1 MTERAESPRW
11 IELAGSDDPRDVV
24 HRAVACLAQGGV
36 VGLSTETV
44 YGLTACA
51 LSPEG
56 VARVREMRV
65 SDPSRPLTLLLRG
78 PEEVADWAPGIST
91 LGRRMAARLWPGPAT
106 LVFSS
111 GFEGG
116 LAERLPEAARALI
129 SPTGDLAV
137 RSPSQSIVRD
147 VLRLLPAPL
156 VITMAATEKH
166 PVPGT
171 AESLREL
178 RGLDMVVDAGPTRY
192 QRPATIVRIDGDR
205 YRLEREGVV
214 EAPDLAL
221 CASLIII
228 FVCTGNT
235 CRSPMAEALCK
246 AILARRLGCP
256 IDHLEDRGYV
266 IRSAGVAAASGSP
279 AAAHAVEIVRRRG
292 GALDTHRSRRM
303 LPALAHQAD
312 YSFSMTAEHH
322 RLLIEQVPSAESRA
336 YLLNPDGGD
345 VDDPYGADLETY
357 DRTAQM
363 IEAMLE
369 RRLDQ
374 IGLV

>member
-1 MTERAESPRW
+1 MSERAESPLW
-11 IELAGSDDPRDVV
+11 IELAAADDPRDVV

-44 YGLTACA
+44 YGLAACA
-51 LSPEG
+51 LSVRG
-56 VARVREMRV
+56 VARVRAMRG
-65 SDPSRPLTLLLRG
+65 SDPLRPLTLLLRG
-78 PEEVADWAPGIST
+78 PEEITDWIPGIT
-91 LGRRMAARLWPGPAT
+91 RLGLRMAARLWPGPAI
-106 LVFSS
+106 LVFSR
-111 GFEGG
+111 GIEGG
-116 LAERLPEAARALI
+116 LAESLPPEARASI

-171 AESLREL
+171 AESLRDL

-192 QRPATIVRIDGDR
+192 QKPASIVRIDGDQ

-221 CASLIII
+221 CASTIIV

-246 AILARRLGCP
+246 AILARRLACGV
-256 IDHLEDRGYV
+256 DELEERGYV
-266 IRSAGVAAASGSP
+266 IRSAGVAASNGSP
-279 AAAHAVEIVRRRG
+279 AAPHAVEIVRRRG
-292 GALDTHRSRRM
+292 GALDSHRSRRM
-303 LPALAHQAD
+303 LPAMALQAD
-312 YSFSMTAEHH
+312 LIFAMTAEHH
-322 RLLIEQVPSAESRA
+322 QLLVDQVPTARSRA
-336 YLLNPDGGD
+336 HLLDPDGGD
-345 VDDPYGADLETY
+345 LDDPYGGDLETY
-357 DRTAQM
+357 AQTALM
-363 IEAMLE
+363 IESMLE

-374 IGLV
+374 IGL